1 MFNLNSMTEKVFC
14 MKSVQINPVLGE
26 KVAAVKNSPHQHRGT
41 QTIDKT
47 ANEAHLQRMLPP
59 PQATA
64 GTPTILTSLSDPN
77 LCPFST
83 VWEEEE
89 YHAQITV

>member
-1 MFNLNSMTEKVFC
+1 MTEKIFC
-14 MKSVQINPVLGE
+14 MKSFQINPVLGE
-26 KVAAVKNSPHQHRGT
+26 EVAAVKNSPHQHRGT

-59 PQATA
+59 PQATD

-77 LCPFST
+77 LCLNTLFGKRKRYNAQVT
-83 VWEEEE
+83 V
-89 YHAQITV
+89 